1 MKKKK
6 RIRKFALRTRFLI
19 NNQID
24 SVSLLE
30 LELVEKSKLNGS
42 YFLSARSLCWSM
54 FKAFAISFLSLVKVS
69 EYFLKAQFSM
79 KHDIETRKKRIR
91 KLKLRTRFLISN
103 QIDSVSLLELELV
116 EKSNLNG
123 SYFLSARS
131 LCWSMFKAFAISFLS
146 LVKVSEYFLKAQ
158 FSMKHDIETRK
169 KRIHKLKLWTRFLTF
184 NNQIGFI

>member
-19 NNQID
+19 SNQID

-30 LELVEKSKLNGS
+30 LELVEKSNLNGS
-42 YFLSARSLCWSM
+42 YFLSVRSLCWSM
-54 FKAFAISFLSLVKVS
+54 FKAFAMSFLSLVKVSEYFLKAQFSMKHDIETRKKRIRKFALRTRFLISNQIDSVSLLELELVEKSNLNGSYFLSVRSLCWSMFKAFAMSFLSLVKVS

-91 KLKLRTRFLISN
+91 KLKL
-103 QIDSVSLLELELV
+103 
-116 EKSNLNG
+116 
-123 SYFLSARS
+123 
-131 LCWSMFKAFAISFLS
+131 
-146 LVKVSEYFLKAQ
+146 
-158 FSMKHDIETRK
+158 
-169 KRIHKLKLWTRFLTF
+169 WTRFLTF

>member
-1 MKKKK
+1 
-6 RIRKFALRTRFLI
+6 
-19 NNQID
+19 
-24 SVSLLE
+24 
-30 LELVEKSKLNGS
+30 
-42 YFLSARSLCWSM
+42 
-54 FKAFAISFLSLVKVS
+54 
-69 EYFLKAQFSM
+69 M

-91 KLKLRTRFLISN
+91 KWNVQRTRFLINN

-169 KRIHKLKLWTRFLTF
+169 KRIRKLKLWTRFLTF

>member
-6 RIRKFALRTRFLI
+6 RIRKWNVQRTRFLI
-19 NNQID
+19 SNQID

-30 LELVEKSKLNGS
+30 LELVEKFNLNGS

-91 KLKLRTRFLISN
+91 KLKL
-103 QIDSVSLLELELV
+103 
-116 EKSNLNG
+116 
-123 SYFLSARS
+123 
-131 LCWSMFKAFAISFLS
+131 
-146 LVKVSEYFLKAQ
+146 
-158 FSMKHDIETRK
+158 
-169 KRIHKLKLWTRFLTF
+169 WTRFLTF